1 MGIESSVA
9 DSVSSGSQEATKRM
23 CDVAVAL
30 TIALVT
36 WPLALITGLAIWL
49 DSAGPIIYW
58 QDRVG
63 LNGAAFTLYKFRSMR
78 ADAESASGA
87 VWAKQDDPRMT
98 RVGRVVRKFRIDEL
112 PQLYNVL
119 RGDMSIV
126 GPRPERTEFV
136 DSLSNKI
143 ALYRRRH
150 LVKPGLTGLAQI
162 KLPYSSTLQDVQEKL
177 RYDLHYIKNQSL
189 TLDCQIMFQ
198 TIKVV
203 MLGQGAR

>member
-1 MGIESSVA
+1 MGIESSVT
-9 DSVSSGSQEATKRM
+9 DSVSSGLQEATKRM

-162 KLPYSSTLQDVQEKL
+162 KLPYSSTLQNVQEKL
-177 RYDLHYIKNQSL
+177 RYDL
-189 TLDCQIMFQ
+189 
-198 TIKVV
+198 
-203 MLGQGAR
+203 

>member
-30 TIALVT
+30 AIALVT

-162 KLPYSSTLQDVQEKL
+162 NLPYSSTLQDVQEKL
-177 RYDLHYIKNQSL
+177 RYDLHYIKTQSL

>member
-9 DSVSSGSQEATKRM
+9 DSVGSGLQEATKRM

-198 TIKVV
+198 TIKIV
-203 MLGQGAR
+203 MLGQGAH